1 MQSDILDGIGDF
13 RDEDRIRSTGQTSMQ
28 SNPACV
34 STHDFYHHDAAM
46 QQRGAVQSIDTL
58 GGKTYG
64 GVEAKRECGGFKIV
78 VNGLGHS
85 HNAETFFVQ
94 LIGDGEAVVSTDG
107 NKSVDLVIAEPLKHL
122 IGTVN
127 LRFASVGMLD
137 HATERIAAIG
147 GTKNGAAEARNLAD
161 GRTMKFHQS
170 TVGETFRLEE
180 SVVALANA
188 DDLPAPNLLAAY
200 TAP

>member
-1 MQSDILDGIGDF
+1 MLQVSWTGELLQLCGDGFADSAETFDASDFAALHGHVTTEGFGAFSDDHDRIWLAFLEAIFEVQSDILDGIGDF

-46 QQRGAVQSIDTL
+46 RQRGAVQSIDTL

-94 LIGDGEAVVSTDG
+94 
-107 NKSVDLVIAEPLKHL
+107 
-122 IGTVN
+122 
-127 LRFASVGMLD
+127 
-137 HATERIAAIG
+137 
-147 GTKNGAAEARNLAD
+147 
-161 GRTMKFHQS
+161 
-170 TVGETFRLEE
+170 
-180 SVVALANA
+180 
-188 DDLPAPNLLAAY
+188 
-200 TAP
+200 